1 MATDAYLELLRV
13 ADRLRGMDDPDFAVV
28 AAGSCAQSAKRLR
41 EQFVADLATR
51 LAAIRLNA
59 SLVEDAADRAV
70 HMAAAAPSLIKVVA
84 QSPEHMDALIDQAEQ
99 AAGIGRLGWLVRGD
113 TEALLR
119 RILDADLSLRLRV
132 VDGHG

>member
-13 ADRLRGMDDPDFAVV
+13 VERLHSMDDPDFGVI
-28 AAGSCAQSAKRLR
+28 AAGSVQQSAKRLLD
-41 EQFVADLATR
+41 QFVADLATR
-51 LAAIRLNA
+51 LAAILLNA

-70 HMAAAAPSLIKVVA
+70 HMAAAAPSLIEVVA
-84 QSPEHMDALIDQAEQ
+84 QSPEHMDALINQAEQ
-99 AAGIGRLGWLVRGD
+99 VAGIGRLEWLVRGD
-113 TEALLR
+113 AEAFVR